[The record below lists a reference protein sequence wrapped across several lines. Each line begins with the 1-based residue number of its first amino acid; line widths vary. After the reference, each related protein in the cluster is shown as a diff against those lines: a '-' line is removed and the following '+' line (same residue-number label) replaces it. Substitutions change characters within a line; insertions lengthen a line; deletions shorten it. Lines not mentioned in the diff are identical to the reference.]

1 MRRSV
6 SAILAGGIATAF
18 MVAAAPAGAK
28 GCERRGCPPPPP
40 PVKIQVTLAGPDLT
54 APIVIR
60 GADGWSMLNVSG
72 ANYRPYRV
80 FDEVP
85 AELGPRYQVVYEFR
99 HRGELLGRLRQD
111 LYPYAAGRPFAFTPE
126 GQKFFDR
133 YWEPVKA
140 AKGWRGSRTLE
151 WILEEHGLPEDPL
164 GGSDA
169 GVRAAG
175 AATDGGATPPW
186 WLGGILAL
194 GALVLVPR
202 LRRRP
207 A

>member
-1 MRRSV
+1 MIV
-6 SAILAGGIATAF
+6 
-18 MVAAAPAGAK
+18 
-28 GCERRGCPPPPP
+28 
-40 PVKIQVTLAGPDLT
+40 AGPDLT

-85 AELGPRYQVVYEFR
+85 AELGPRYQVVYVFR
-99 HRGELLGRLRQD
+99 HHGELLGRLRQD
-111 LYPYAAGRPFAFTPE
+111 LYPYAPGRPFAFTPE

-151 WILEEHGLPEDPL
+151 TILRAHGLPED
-164 GGSDA
+164 
-169 GVRAAG
+169 AAG
-175 AATDGGATPPW
+175 AATGSGTTAPW
-186 WLGGILAL
+186 WLGSILAL
-194 GALVLVPR
+194 SSLVVVPR
-202 LRRRP
+202 LRRRS